1 MFWRLSAFYL
11 FYFAAVGVYVI
22 FFPKALQM
30 AGYDALRIGVLL
42 SAAPLMRFFAP
53 FLFLKHLRLDDRTFF
68 AALGLMSL
76 SVLLFLPALE
86 HFWILLGVNL
96 LFGAAMSVTL
106 PFVETRALEAL
117 SRKLYGRARL
127 FGSIGFIAIALWLG
141 RVLHT
146 PDDAI
151 YYLLGT
157 IWFTAL
163 FGAAIVF
170 ADRGH
175 AHLDTPDDGEPF
187 DLLRHWPLWAAF
199 FLMQVSFGGF
209 YNFFTIYETAHGID
223 LVTTSWLWSFGVICE
238 IVMFYF
244 QGPLLHKNLYRIL
257 QVTIF
262 ATSVRWML
270 LWLFPDSLPMTFA
283 AQSLHALSF
292 ALYHTTAITLLHT
305 LYRRKAL
312 AQQFFLGISYGL
324 GGFVGAVLAGRLYG
338 ENLFLYESFVAFAAF
353 AVLHLE
359 RNLENFTKRPI

>member
-1 MFWRLSAFYL
+1 MYARLSAFYL

-30 AGYDALRIGVLL
+30 AGYTSLQIGTLL

-53 FLFLKHLRLDDRTFF
+53 FLFLKHLRLDDRTFLG
-68 AALGLMSL
+68 ALMLMSTG
-76 SVLLFLPALE
+76 VLLFLPALH
-86 HFWILLGVNL
+86 HFWLLLSVNL

-106 PFVETRALEAL
+106 PFVETRALESLA
-117 SRKLYGRARL
+117 RKTYGRARL

-141 RVLHT
+141 RILET
-146 PDDAI
+146 PYDAVH
-151 YYLLGT
+151 YLIAT
-157 IWFTAL
+157 ILLTAL

-170 ADRGH
+170 ADRAH
-175 AHLDTPDDGEPF
+175 AHADVPSDGDPF
-187 DLLRHWPLWAAF
+187 DLLRHWPLWSAF

-209 YNFFTIYETAHGID
+209 YNFFTIYETAHGIS
-223 LVTTSWLWSFGVICE
+223 LETTSWLWSFGVICE

-244 QGPLLHKNLYRIL
+244 QGPLLQKNLMTIL
-257 QVTIF
+257 KITIF
-262 ATSVRWML
+262 ATSLRWAM

-324 GGFVGAVLAGRLYG
+324 GGFVGALVAGRLYD
-338 ENLFLYESFVAFAAF
+338 ERLFLYESLIAFTAFVVLFFAKKQLF
-353 AVLHLE
+353 
-359 RNLENFTKRPI
+359 RTI